1 MSDFETRLLSELARV
16 KETLRRDAS
25 LHRMT
30 LVICAE
36 GRMDGDLLVTF
47 KLGEYA
53 ESVEGGRLDA
63 VLAEFLRQRGWS
75 QRHAPLCLPN
85 AQERAELPADGLAA
99 FGGSSGDCVDVDEV
113 PF

>member
-16 KETLRRDAS
+16 KEALRRDES
-25 LHRMT
+25 LNRMT
-30 LVICAE
+30 LLILAE

-47 KLGEYA
+47 KLGEYS

-75 QRHAPLCLPN
+75 ARHAPLCLPN
-85 AQERAELPADGLAA
+85 VSNAPSVAD
-99 FGGSSGDCVDVDEV
+99 DEI